1 MKHKFWLPLLSIFLI
16 CSLCGCYGDL
26 LQLEDGIPSDMTV
39 EEISARM
46 SRATDPNKVYANA
59 KSYYMK
65 QKLTSDNVNGS
76 DESISEIFWLAPH
89 HLKQVSYRNGEVINI
104 IIANKGRFWYVDP
117 KTKKSRE
124 VAGKDAQLI
133 KAFTDIATPG
143 QDHQKIFHTVAV
155 DQIMDKQKNRMVYRL
170 ICRVDNPEIAPYV
183 FYIDPKTW
191 LTDRCE
197 TILYGPDGSRHL
209 YVSDSEEYEMV
220 DGIRLAKKTLVT
232 VDGKTDTAETVVFTL
247 NPEIPLKT
255 FDLERPW
262 NH

>member
-1 MKHKFWLPLLSIFLI
+1 
-16 CSLCGCYGDL
+16 
-26 LQLEDGIPSDMTV
+26 
-39 EEISARM
+39 
-46 SRATDPNKVYANA
+46 
-59 KSYYMK
+59 
-65 QKLTSDNVNGS
+65 
-76 DESISEIFWLAPH
+76 
-89 HLKQVSYRNGEVINI
+89 
-104 IIANKGRFWYVDP
+104 
-117 KTKKSRE
+117 
-124 VAGKDAQLI
+124 
-133 KAFTDIATPG
+133 
-143 QDHQKIFHTVAV
+143 
-155 DQIMDKQKNRMVYRL
+155 MDKQKNRMVYRL